1 MSRFSRAKYRIMRRL
16 CNITD
21 NIYSF
26 TLAHFSQFRTEKNV
40 ARFVNKQFRLLGVKP
55 AFRTIVANNSAEIHH
70 WPTKKRLQR
79 GFVIIDMGARDKGI
93 SCDMSRTFFIGKPT
107 AREKMLYGLVRKC
120 QEKCCKKVKSGAWGN
135 ELDRYARTLLGPYKK
150 YFLHSL
156 GHGVGEKI
164 HQKPWISTKRPC
176 RISKGDFM
184 TIEPGIY
191 IKGKVPLGIRIEDT
205 LYVGKKME
213 ILTKSKKELVCV

>member
-1 MSRFSRAKYRIMRRL
+1 MKKL
-16 CNITD
+16 CAITD
-21 NIYSF
+21 GIYS
-26 TLAHFSQFRTEKNV
+26 LIISQFPKFSTEKEV
-40 ARFVNKQFRLLGVKP
+40 ARFINKQFKLHGVKP

-70 WPTKKRLQR
+70 WPTKKRLAR
-79 GFVIIDMGARDKGI
+79 GFVIIDIGARDKGI

-107 AREKMLYGLVRKC
+107 TREKMLYTWVKKC
-120 QEKCCKKVKSGAWGN
+120 QEKCCRKVCAGAWGDD
-135 ELDRYARTLLGPYKK
+135 LDMYARKTLGKYTH

-176 RISKGDFM
+176 RISKGDFI

-191 IKGKVPLGIRIEDT
+191 IKGKHPIGIRIEDT
-205 LYVGKKME
+205 LYVGKKVE
-213 ILTKSKKELVCV
+213 ILTKSKKELVCLPHNNL